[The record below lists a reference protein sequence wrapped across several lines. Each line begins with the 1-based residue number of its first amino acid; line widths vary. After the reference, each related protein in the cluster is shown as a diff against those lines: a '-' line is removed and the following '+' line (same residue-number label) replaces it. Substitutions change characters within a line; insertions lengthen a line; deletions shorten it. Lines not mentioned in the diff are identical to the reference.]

1 MSVATHPSA
10 RDTWQAT
17 GTLAYRSLLKVRHNP
32 SRLFD
37 VIALP
42 VVSTALFA
50 YVFGGA
56 IAGGVKEYL
65 PTLVPG
71 VMVYI
76 SLTAAVVTGVQL
88 CDDIDRGVFDRFR
101 SLPIARTAPLIGAL
115 TADLLRYAIATT
127 MTVLVGLVMGYR
139 PHSYWG
145 LAAGC
150 LLVVVCAFALSWIFA
165 FLGVVMSNPSTVQGL
180 SMLVLTPLGFMSN
193 ALVPTQTMPG
203 WVRTVADF
211 NPVSKMCTA
220 VRALA
225 DGHVQ
230 IEIVWSLVGAAIVF
244 LVMMPITVRAYIRR
258 G

>member
-1 MSVATHPSA
+1 MTVAMHPSA

-139 PHSYWG
+139 PHSYLG

-165 FLGVVMSNPSTVQGL
+165 FLGVIMSNPSTVQGL

-193 ALVPTQTMPG
+193 ALVPTQTMPR
-203 WVRTVADF
+203 WVRTIADF

-225 DGHVQ
+225 DGHIQ

-244 LVMMPITVRAYIRR
+244 LVMMPVTVRAYVRR